1 MQSGRLRLRS
11 ASLASG
17 PLSAIEGS
25 LSAIEGSLSAIEGSL
40 SAIEGSLTCH
50 EEREISLKSASYRTA
65 LSLFTL
71 LMVEDILLASSFM
84 TR

>member
-17 PLSAIEGS
+17 SLSAIEGS

-40 SAIEGSLTCH
+40 SAIEGSLTCQ